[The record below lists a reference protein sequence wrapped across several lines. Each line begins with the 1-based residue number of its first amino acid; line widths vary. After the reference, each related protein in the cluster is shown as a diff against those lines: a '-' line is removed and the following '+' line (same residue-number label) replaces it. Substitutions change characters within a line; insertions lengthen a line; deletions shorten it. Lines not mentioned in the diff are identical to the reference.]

1 MRSIA
6 RTVCATLCG
15 ILAMACGPGAGPT
28 HGRLLESTQLDA
40 IDAAM
45 ESLAEDQWRSWT
57 MELVNGALAFR
68 VEVASEPPGEA
79 CAQIAGA
86 VRSGGGVPLD
96 WSAELLR
103 RGTVVERCNA

>member
-86 VRSGGGVPLD
+86 VRSGGVPLD

-103 RGTVVERCNA
+103 RGAVVERCSA